1 MPSAC
6 AERGPTSSPISRPVQ
21 EWTRSSNG
29 SATPCYLKSERNLER
44 VGRDGF
50 LRLRFAR
57 SGEST
62 ILAQSRFSLP
72 LQALTPLTLADGT
85 SYLMLVNPTGGVL
98 GGDHLVTEI
107 VQEAETHACL
117 TTPSATRI
125 YRTAEKPA
133 ILETVIHLDEGAT
146 LEYFPDHVIPHAG
159 SALRQSLRIEMARGS
174 RAIILDSMA
183 SGRVAHGERWSF
195 AEMDS
200 RTEVYGCGRPIYI
213 NRTRIVPATKRP
225 DRLGWMEE
233 FDYMACLGVFADGFA
248 RWPHVA
254 AAMNEELSSLSNVRG
269 GASLLSRGGCVTR
282 FLARSASDMTVA
294 NKTLWDATRKLLAGL
309 APFDHRK
316 Y

>member
-1 MPSAC
+1 MNKGWDHGWDP
-6 AERGPTSSPISRPVQ
+6 
-21 EWTRSSNG
+21 
-29 SATPCYLKSERNLER
+29 ER

-57 SGEST
+57 SGAST

-72 LQALTPLTLADGT
+72 LQALTPLPLADGA
-85 SYLMLVNPTGGVL
+85 SYLMLLNPTGGVL
-98 GGDHLVTEI
+98 GGDHLITEI
-107 VQEAETHACL
+107 VQEAGTHVCL

-174 RAIILDSMA
+174 RAILLDSMA
-183 SGRVAHGERWSF
+183 CGRVAHGERWVF
-195 AEMDS
+195 TEIDS
-200 RTEVYGCGRPIYI
+200 RTEVYAGGRPAFI
-213 NRTRIVPATKRP
+213 NRSRIVPASNRP

-233 FDYMACLGVFADGFA
+233 FDYMSSMGLFGDGFT
-248 RWPHVA
+248 RWPQVA
-254 AAMNEELSSLSNVRG
+254 AAMNEELNSVPEVRG
-269 GASLLSRGGCVTR
+269 GATLLSRGGCVVR
-282 FLARSASDMTVA
+282 FLARSASEMTFA
-294 NKTLWDATRKLLAGL
+294 NKKLWDAAREMLLRL
-309 APFDHRK
+309 SPLDHRK

>member
-1 MPSAC
+1 LN
-6 AERGPTSSPISRPVQ
+6 R
-21 EWTRSSNG
+21 EWNRV
-29 SATPCYLKSERNLER
+29 RNPER

-57 SGEST
+57 SGAST

-72 LQALTPLTLADGT
+72 LQALTPLPLADGA
-85 SYLMLVNPTGGVL
+85 SYLMLLNPTGGVL
-98 GGDHLVTEI
+98 GGDHLITDI
-107 VQEAETHACL
+107 VQEAGTHVCL

-174 RAIILDSMA
+174 RAILLDSMA
-183 SGRVAHGERWSF
+183 CGRVAHGERWVF
-195 AEMDS
+195 TEIDS
-200 RTEVYGCGRPIYI
+200 RTEVYAGGRPAFI
-213 NRTRIVPATKRP
+213 NRSRIVPASNRP

-233 FDYMACLGVFADGFA
+233 FDYMSSMGLFGDGFT
-248 RWPHVA
+248 RWPQVA
-254 AAMNEELSSLSNVRG
+254 AALNEELNSVPEVRG
-269 GASLLSRGGCVTR
+269 GATLLSRGGCVVR
-282 FLARSASDMTVA
+282 FLARSASEMTA
-294 NKTLWDATRKLLAGL
+294 ASKKLWDAARGQFAGL
-309 APFDHRK
+309 PPFDHRK

>member
-6 AERGPTSSPISRPVQ
+6 AERGPTSSPISKPVQ

-29 SATPCYLKSERNLER
+29 SATPCSLNRERNPDR

-72 LQALTPLTLADGT
+72 LQALTPLTLADGA
-85 SYLMLVNPTGGVL
+85 SYLMLLNPTGGVL

-107 VQEAETHACL
+107 VQEAGTHVCL

-125 YRTAEKPA
+125 YRTTEKPA
-133 ILETVIHLDEGAT
+133 VLETAIRLGEGAT

-159 SALRQSLRIEMARGS
+159 SALRQSLHIEMACGS

-183 SGRVAHGERWSF
+183 SGRVAHGERGGFKEIDW
-195 AEMDS
+195 
-200 RTEVYGCGRPIYI
+200 RTEVYACGRPAYI

-233 FDYMACLGVFADGFA
+233 FDYMSCLGLFADGFT
-248 RWPHVA
+248 RWNEVSA
-254 AAMNEELSSLSNVRG
+254 ALNEELNSAQNVCG
-269 GASLLSRGGCVTR
+269 GATLVSRGGCVAR
-282 FLARSASDMTVA
+282 FLARSASDMT
-294 NKTLWDATRKLLAGL
+294 LA
-309 APFDHRK
+309 
-316 Y
+316 

>member
-1 MPSAC
+1 M
-6 AERGPTSSPISRPVQ
+6 
-21 EWTRSSNG
+21 N
-29 SATPCYLKSERNLER
+29 SERNGERDSER

-57 SGEST
+57 SSANT

-72 LQALTPLTLADGT
+72 LQTLTPLTLADGA
-85 SYLMLVNPTGGVL
+85 SYLMLLNPTGGVL
-98 GGDHLVTEI
+98 GGDHLITEI
-107 VQEAETHACL
+107 VQEAGTHVCL

-174 RAIILDSMA
+174 RAILLDSMA
-183 SGRVAHGERWSF
+183 CGRVAHGERWVF
-195 AEMDS
+195 TEIDS
-200 RTEVYGCGRPIYI
+200 RTEVYAGGRPAFI
-213 NRTRIVPATKRP
+213 NRSRIVPASNRP

-233 FDYMACLGVFADGFA
+233 FDYMSSMGLFGDGFT
-248 RWPHVA
+248 RWPQVA
-254 AAMNEELSSLSNVRG
+254 AAMNEELNSVPEVRG
-269 GASLLSRGGCVTR
+269 GATLLSRGGCVVR
-282 FLARSASDMTVA
+282 FLARSASEMTFA
-294 NKTLWDATRKLLAGL
+294 NKKLWDAAREMLLRL
-309 APFDHRK
+309 SPLDHRK